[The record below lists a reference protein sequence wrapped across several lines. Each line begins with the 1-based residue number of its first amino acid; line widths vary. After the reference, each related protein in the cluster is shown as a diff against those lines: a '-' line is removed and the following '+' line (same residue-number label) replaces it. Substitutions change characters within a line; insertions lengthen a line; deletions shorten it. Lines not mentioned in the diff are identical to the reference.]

1 MPGSYRNT
9 GGNPYPLSTR
19 AYPDL
24 LRKAQGRYA
33 GRGVT
38 LRRVIAD
45 AAYAVAGLWTF
56 TRTGGLTPVF
66 APHTP
71 P

>member
-1 MPGSYRNT
+1 V
-9 GGNPYPLSTR
+9 
-19 AYPDL
+19 AHPDL
-24 LRKAQGRYA
+24 LRQTQARYA

-38 LRRVIAD
+38 LRRAIAD
-45 AAYAVAGLWTF
+45 AAYDVTGLWTF
-56 TRTGGLTPVF
+56 TRTCGLTPVF